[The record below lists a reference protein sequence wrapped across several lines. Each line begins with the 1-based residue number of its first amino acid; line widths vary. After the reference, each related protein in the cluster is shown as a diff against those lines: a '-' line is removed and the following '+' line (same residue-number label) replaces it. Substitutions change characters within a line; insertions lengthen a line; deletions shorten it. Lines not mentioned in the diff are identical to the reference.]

1 MRHNS
6 EQDLPELPSQ
16 PKLKGNM
23 SFDRGIQN
31 ITNTQRSRSK
41 TRLQFGFDV
50 ENLSRLQSPK
60 STEPNKKGK
69 TIMQMLSLKNVKN
82 VGMKLL
88 SPLKK
93 IKSLIPEP
101 EKVQK

>member
-1 MRHNS
+1 
-6 EQDLPELPSQ
+6 
-16 PKLKGNM
+16 
-23 SFDRGIQN
+23 
-31 ITNTQRSRSK
+31 
-41 TRLQFGFDV
+41 
-50 ENLSRLQSPK
+50 
-60 STEPNKKGK
+60 
-69 TIMQMLSLKNVKN
+69 MQMLSLKNVKN